1 MSRLKSTM
9 QSNAV
14 VGLHIRND
22 SIYGGGNISIEVP
35 VNYLVRTRTAGA
47 PLTNAVLI
55 SNVRHS
61 ATTALLE
68 SRPAQANPS
77 NSFAYF
83 ELSSY
88 QSKDGSYL
96 SVYENTLSQVLE
108 AAVTINIHDS
118 DEGVVLHIFCAFV
131 STYHSSYSRGAARN
145 IRASAAAA
153 GGRERKRLAQ
163 RTGTNLKCWAAN
175 KRQSIA
181 CNSASRAKYAP
192 VHDGYRPHLMQQL
205 QQLRNRAVS
214 LIVPEDRDE
223 KEFIREKADAVMK
236 CAETTLDFIVE
247 GAIRSSETFCQLATP
262 YPHQPFSD
270 AYLIPRTDLSEEIRD
285 KEEGVEIV
293 FEPNDNTTPS
303 EWKIIFELD
312 DLESDS
318 VVDFDS
324 MVKQGDGLVIDLLD
338 EVQSFS
344 SDDSDVANTLVSD
357 TDISYDMVKRHISDG
372 DISYDSS
379 FAAVSV
385 DEDETSWFVLDED
398 RSFC

>member
-1 MSRLKSTM
+1 MSRLKSAI
-9 QSNAV
+9 QSDAL

-35 VNYLVRTRTAGA
+35 VSCLVRTRTAGA

-68 SRPAQANPS
+68 SRPDQSPS
-77 NSFAYF
+77 AHSFAYF

-96 SVYENTLSQVLE
+96 SVYDNTLSQVLE

-131 STYHSSYSRGAARN
+131 STYHSSYSRGAPRD

-153 GGRERKRLAQ
+153 GGRERKRL
-163 RTGTNLKCWAAN
+163 GTNLKCWAAN
-175 KRQSIA
+175 KHQSIA
-181 CNSASRAKYAP
+181 SNSTSTRKYAP
-192 VHDGYRPHLMQQL
+192 VHDGDRPHLIEQL

-236 CAETTLDFIVE
+236 CAETTIDYLVE
-247 GAIRSSETFCQLATP
+247 GAIKSSETFCQLATP
-262 YPHQPFSD
+262 YHHQPSAD
-270 AYLIPRTDLSEEIRD
+270 SCLVPRTDLCEEIRD
-285 KEEGVEIV
+285 EEEGVEIV

-318 VVDFDS
+318 VDVDS
-324 MVKQGDGLVIDLLD
+324 MVKQGDDLVIDLLD

-344 SDDSDVANTLVSD
+344 SDESDVANSLISD
-357 TDISYDMVKRHISDG
+357 TDISFDMVKRCLSDG

-379 FAAVSV
+379 FAAVSI
-385 DEDETSWFVLDED
+385 DDDETSWFVLDED
-398 RSFC
+398 KSFC